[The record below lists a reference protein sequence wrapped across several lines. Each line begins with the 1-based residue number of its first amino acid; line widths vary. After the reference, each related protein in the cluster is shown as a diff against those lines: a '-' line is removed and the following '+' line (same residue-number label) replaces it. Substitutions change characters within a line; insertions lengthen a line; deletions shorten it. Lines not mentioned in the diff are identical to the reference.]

1 MHLHASRA
9 LACTRACIDGLPTH
23 TTTHSTRHTTGGGAQ
38 VCGTPFYLS
47 PELIRSSPYGESSD
61 VWALGVLLYELL
73 ALKRPFGGANIAV
86 LALNISRGKYD
97 EAALQDS
104 P

>member
-1 MHLHASRA
+1 MHRPALCTHAIARTSRE
-9 LACTRACIDGLPTH
+9 I
-23 TTTHSTRHTTGGGAQ
+23 SEQ

-61 VWALGVLLYELL
+61 IWALGVLLFELL
-73 ALKRPFGGANIAV
+73 TLKRPFDGANIAV

-97 EAALQDS
+97 EIALQDS